1 MNFAR
6 SILDQFGGV
15 RADPRAEKL
24 SREKL
29 STLRQRADNA
39 MAANRQLGAD
49 RDELREALSRVELSL
64 SILEGDGRSESNRAS
79 TNKVSIERCR
89 TDIAKLKRELAQ
101 IEARRGKAVELSSA
115 TNLLVSNLETWLSA
129 LKGPAIAFL
138 GSAEPKVLANE
149 STADAIER
157 RRRRIRELVADRGQV
172 DAAPILSIEAKRAAL
187 RQIEELAERGRPN
200 VFDTLQVTDGNVAWP
215 QHTHQLR
222 VMNGTG
228 HETAASTHPDALA
241 VLAWIQKDAMVAAI
255 NREIDECADDAHA
268 LNAADRASKRK
279 EILDDKLAVEREE
292 ELLISQLE
300 ASGAQVARRPDA
312 DPRAVL
318 GLASS
323 LPGTD

>member
-24 SREKL
+24 SRAEREKL

-101 IEARRGKAVELSSA
+101 IEARRVKAVELSSA

-149 STADAIER
+149 STADAIAFASSSPIGGKSMPLQFYRSRQKGQLCARSKSWRKE
-157 RRRRIRELVADRGQV
+157 ADRTS
-172 DAAPILSIEAKRAAL
+172 SIHSRSPMAMSP
-187 RQIEELAERGRPN
+187 GRSIRTN
-200 VFDTLQVTDGNVAWP
+200 
-215 QHTHQLR
+215 
-222 VMNGTG
+222 
-228 HETAASTHPDALA
+228 
-241 VLAWIQKDAMVAAI
+241 
-255 NREIDECADDAHA
+255 
-268 LNAADRASKRK
+268 
-279 EILDDKLAVEREE
+279 
-292 ELLISQLE
+292 
-300 ASGAQVARRPDA
+300 
-312 DPRAVL
+312 
-318 GLASS
+318 
-323 LPGTD
+323 